1 MIEGIIR
8 IGLRKRALSAFLPT
22 AILTIA
28 LAVTAVSAYGIL
40 PNTCNFSTYQYNLS
54 WYYVN
59 QGTVNLVN
67 YCAAGATAWDNSAAP
82 VDWHQEADFGNM
94 KIYNQFMGNTGWHA
108 ATKPPRTNNLPNNG
122 WVNVNESYYGEWVGN
137 TSELIAHELGHSL
150 RLADV
155 TDMTA
160 LMRWIGYKGSPVPSA
175 DDVAGVDSVY

>member
-1 MIEGIIR
+1 
-8 IGLRKRALSAFLPT
+8 
-22 AILTIA
+22 
-28 LAVTAVSAYGIL
+28 
-40 PNTCNFSTYQYNLS
+40 
-54 WYYVN
+54 
-59 QGTVNLVN
+59 
-67 YCAAGATAWDNSAAP
+67 
-82 VDWHQEADFGNM
+82 M

-108 ATKPPRTNNLPNNG
+108 ATKPPRPNNLPNNG

-137 TSELIAHELGHSL
+137 ISELIAHELGHSL